1 MNTVASGSF
10 KNTIYTTSGINIGT
24 VTVNWTSTPNVN
36 TNSSAV
42 TVTVTVANSAKSYR
56 LRNRAYSI
64 SCLGSAYHGYT
75 ASASDTLANRP
86 FTIYHN
92 ADGTKNGVIS
102 FYVAGFT
109 FEEEDEEHNI
119 TTYTVNAFSVY
130 GNAVLDT
137 IARGST
143 PTLSASTVAMGNA
156 ITINTNRASG
166 SFTHKLTYSFGN
178 TTGTIAENVGAS
190 YPWTVPLDLAKQI
203 PTTTSGTVTVYCE
216 TFNGSTSLGTK
227 AVTFTATVPDTVKPT
242 ISKVVCTDP
251 IGLATTYGGYVQG
264 KSKVNVATTA
274 SGAYGS
280 EISTCRVT
288 IGSTTLAGTNVTSD
302 VLYNSGNNSISVTV
316 TDSRGRTASYSTS
329 ITVLAYTSPTISKF
343 AAYRCNSDGTEN
355 PEGTYVKIAYA
366 GAISPLNNKN
376 GKIFSV
382 KYKQEADADYSPW
395 ETKTG
400 SYSYDTTS
408 IKSGFSTD
416 ILYNL
421 LFTVTD
427 NFTSATYEINI
438 PTAEVL
444 MDFLANGKGIAFGKV
459 ATEEGFDC
467 NFEGHFR
474 QDVVAGY
481 GTDDETSLL
490 ELKELIG
497 TGGVVIDEALSDTS
511 TNPVQNKVVT
521 TALND
526 KAPKSNSHNYV
537 RVFNSGAVNGSGTV
551 TVNDLAKQHFAVG
564 MIQGEED
571 NPYGN
576 TGGWVHALSMGWTND
591 TTNWNSQLAMGV
603 QNSDGLY
610 YRTARSSIVGQPWKR
625 VLDSSNYKNYCT
637 PANIGARPI
646 RRCRVGQSGSTTTNP
661 WYKFASITT
670 STSYDDKSITFK
682 VSTGFDGSGTIA
694 GILTAH
700 FRVDGNKNWQRGE
713 LMWEYAGSGI
723 NLSDYVLAY
732 KNTGTSCAVELW
744 TKISTGYAH
753 RFFEVLSEQNRI
765 SFVNDWTL
773 HNASQAGYADAI
785 TEGYTQIASTVLGL
799 NNSITGQ
806 VQSTLESSTY
816 LQGNQGRAIINSN
829 PDNPFYV
836 ILARMKSTNGV
847 FVQGVIGS
855 QYIYGYTDNA
865 TVEAG
870 TNALTK
876 SIVLMNEY
884 GNSAFNTITTSSD
897 EWNPLI
903 IKRTNSTGS
912 VVMSFANNNG
922 TLGYVGMN
930 TKDGALI
937 RVNSAGATST
947 FLDTTNYKTYVT
959 PSNIGAATI
968 ADLNAL
974 GDSIGTVEEG
984 LSDLERAVSDWETV
998 VLNLYDDVDS
1008 GTVTC
1013 YKNTTTKTAVI
1024 YLTSVAFAGDS
1035 ARIASNIPKPAEYAE
1050 MPICEDYTKMA
1061 MVYMSTNGILAL
1073 LDWTSL
1079 DHEFSA
1085 VITYNYVD

>member
-10 KNTIYTTSGINIGT
+10 KNTIYTTSGLNIGT

-42 TVTVTVANSAKSYR
+42 TVTVTVANSANSYR

-156 ITINTNRASG
+156 ITINTNRASD

-302 VLYNSGNNSISVTV
+302 VLYNSGSNSISVTV
-316 TDSRGRTASYSTS
+316 TDSRGRTASYPTS
-329 ITVLAYTSPTISKF
+329 ITVLAYTSPTITKF
-343 AAYRCNSDGTEN
+343 TAYRCDSDGTEN
-355 PEGTYVKIAYA
+355 PEGTYVKVAYA
-366 GAISPLNNKN
+366 GAITALNNKN
-376 GKIFSV
+376 SKSFKV
-382 KYKQEADADYSPW
+382 EYKTESAETYTSWINKTDAY
-395 ETKTG
+395 TC
-400 SYSYDTTS
+400 DTTS
-408 IKSGFSTD
+408 LKSGFSTD
-416 ILYNL
+416 VLYNL

-427 NFTSATYEINI
+427 DFTSATYKVNI
-438 PTAEVL
+438 PTAAVL
-444 MDFLANGKGIAFGKV
+444 FDFLGDGEGIAFGKV

-474 QDVVAGY
+474 QDVIAGY
-481 GTDDETSLL
+481 GTEDETSLL

-497 TGGVVIDEALSDTS
+497 TGGVVIDDALSDTS

-521 TALND
+521 SALND
-526 KAPKSNSHNYV
+526 KASNSSV
-537 RVFNSGAVNGSGTV
+537 DS
-551 TVNDLAKQHFAVG
+551 KKP
-564 MIQGEED
+564 I
-571 NPYGN
+571 
-576 TGGWVHALSMGWTND
+576 
-591 TTNWNSQLAMGV
+591 
-603 QNSDGLY
+603 
-610 YRTARSSIVGQPWKR
+610 KR
-625 VLDSSNYKNYCT
+625 CS
-637 PANIGARPI
+637 
-646 RRCRVGQSGSTTTNP
+646 VGQSTGSATNP

-670 STSYDDKSITFK
+670 SAAYEDKSITFK

-713 LMWEYAGSGI
+713 LMWDYAGSGI

-753 RFFEVLSEQNRI
+753 RFFEVLAESSRV
-765 SFVNDWTL
+765 SFVNEWTL
-773 HNASQAGYADAI
+773 HNVSQAGYADAI
-785 TEGYTQIASTVLGL
+785 TEGYTQIASTVMPR
-799 NNSITGQ
+799 Q
-806 VQSTLESSTY
+806 AEY
-816 LQGNQGRAIINSN
+816 LASDTF
-829 PDNPFYV
+829 P
-836 ILARMKSTNGV
+836 
-847 FVQGVIGS
+847 
-855 QYIYGYTDNA
+855 
-865 TVEAG
+865 
-870 TNALTK
+870 ALT
-876 SIVLMNEY
+876 L
-884 GNSAFNTITTSSD
+884 
-897 EWNPLI
+897 
-903 IKRTNSTGS
+903 KRNNSTG
-912 VVMSFANNNG
+912 MTGISFVNNNG
-922 TLGYVGMN
+922 YLGHIAMTN
-930 TKDGALI
+930 TANGGLI
-937 RVNSAGATST
+937 RYSADYTGMYML
-947 FLDTTNYKTYVT
+947 LDANNYQNYIKAA
-959 PSNIGAATI
+959 NIGAAPT
-968 ADLNAL
+968 NHNHS
-974 GDSIGTVEEG
+974 GDYIESDGYVTG
-984 LSDLERAVSDWETV
+984 LFNDGGEYFIETTDGDVRLVTPATASNWISVVPNYSSAVS
-998 VLNLYDDVDS
+998 S
-1008 GTVTC
+1008 GTVKIW
-1013 YKNTTTKTAVI
+1013 KNPTLHIACVLIDSVNFETDNCVFVTNAPKAINEI
-1024 YLTSVAFAGDS
+1024 YAPITDASTHPIV
-1035 ARIASNIPKPAEYAE
+1035 RIGTDGHINLW
-1050 MPICEDYTKMA
+1050 DYTYYDIEYYGWY
-1061 MVYMSTNGILAL
+1061 VYPYK
-1073 LDWTSL
+1073 D
-1079 DHEFSA
+1079 
-1085 VITYNYVD
+1085 